1 LLLPA
6 HRKFFKHHH
15 F

>member
-6 HRKFFKHHH
+6 HRKFFTHHH